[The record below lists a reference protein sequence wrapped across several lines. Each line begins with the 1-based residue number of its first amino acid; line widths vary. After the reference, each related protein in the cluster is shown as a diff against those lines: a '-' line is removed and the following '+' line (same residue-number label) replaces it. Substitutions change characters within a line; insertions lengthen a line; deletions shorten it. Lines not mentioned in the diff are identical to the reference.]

1 MSARRFLLALG
12 AAAAP
17 APAFAHAVGD
27 RYDLPLP
34 VHLYILGGALTVALS
49 FAVVALVVRAHR
61 PAPVSFGVSRRQ
73 PASPALSII
82 SRILQALGLAFFLLA
97 ITTGL
102 FGEQHPARNMA
113 TTLVWIAWWIG
124 LAFVAAFV
132 ADLWPHLNPW
142 RTTARLA
149 ARIAARFG
157 RARPPLPYPRRWA
170 EWPAVAWLLAFVSFE
185 LVYPSPSH
193 PRTIAIAAL
202 VYSLATFAGMALF
215 GRETWL
221 RRGEAFT
228 VFFATLGRFA
238 PIRWHGGAV
247 RFRLWGAGLTRPV
260 PLSRSM
266 VAFILLMLA
275 AVLFDG
281 FLGTGLWRLIERGV
295 RSLLPYGADREGMI
309 AATLSLFGL
318 WLAFLGAYDL
328 ASWAMARA
336 AGAGMGG
343 RAIASRFAL
352 SLVPIGVGYN
362 LAHNLSYLLVQGQAM
377 AALLSDP
384 FGIGWNLFGTAHWQ
398 PEIGIIDAGAIW
410 AVALLAIVG
419 GHLISVYLAHV
430 AALRLFA
437 RRGTALRA
445 LVPMTILMVLYT
457 AVSLTV
463 IAEPLVRFRKP
474 DPSYT
479 GRAPPALPAVAA
491 AVDDVRR

>member
-1 MSARRFLLALG
+1 LSARRILAGLA

-17 APAFAHAVGD
+17 APAFAHAVGE

-49 FAVVALVVRAHR
+49 FAIVALVVRTHR
-61 PAPVSFGVSRRQ
+61 AAPAALEPAQPRLAGPALAIVSR
-73 PASPALSII
+73 AL
-82 SRILQALGLAFFLLA
+82 ATLGLALLA
-97 ITTGL
+97 LTIAAGL
-102 FGEQHPARNMA
+102 FGEQHPARNLA
-113 TTLVWIAWWIG
+113 TTMVWIVWWIG

-132 ADLWPHLNPW
+132 ADLWPLVNPW
-142 RTTARLA
+142 RTIARLA
-149 ARIAARFG
+149 AALAPRRL
-157 RARPPLPYPRRWA
+157 RPRPYPRRWA
-170 EWPAVAWLLAFVSFE
+170 EWPAVAWLLAFVWLE
-185 LVYPSPSH
+185 LVYPAPSH
-193 PRTIAIAAL
+193 PRTIAVAAL

-228 VFFATLGRFA
+228 LFFGMLGRFA
-238 PIRWHGGAV
+238 PIRWHGGAL
-247 RFRLWGAGLTRPV
+247 RFRLWGAGLARPI
-260 PLSRSM
+260 PLSGSM

-295 RSLLPYGADREGMI
+295 RGLLPYGVDRDNII
-309 AATLSLFGL
+309 AATLSLVGL
-318 WLAFLGAYDL
+318 WLAFLGAYYL
-328 ASWAMARA
+328 ACWAMARA
-336 AGAGMGG
+336 TKAGMRG

-362 LAHNLSYLLVQGQAM
+362 LAHNLSYLLVQGQAI

-398 PEIGIIDAGAIW
+398 VEIGVIDAGTVWVI
-410 AVALLAIVG
+410 ALLAIVG

-430 AALRLFA
+430 AALHLFA

-445 LVPMTILMVLYT
+445 LVPLTILMVVYT
-457 AVSLTV
+457 GISLTV

-474 DPSYT
+474 DPSYSART
-479 GRAPPALPAVAA
+479 PALPAMAVAG
-491 AVDDVRR
+491 DDPRR